1 MIKPTSDCLSA
12 DYMSSYEGVDYTSR
26 PVTASTADGHSP
38 TLGETLQRL
47 LPQAFG
53 SDQPRP
59 VPSDSDVPQE
69 QSDVQVADSQASSA
83 ETSQRHKQFFENHSV
98 LVAGIRPPLQT
109 PLPWLYD
116 ALHAPDRFLYV
127 IVIATV

>member
-1 MIKPTSDCLSA
+1 
-12 DYMSSYEGVDYTSR
+12 MSSYEGVDYTSR
-26 PVTASTADGHSP
+26 PVTAVTADGHSP

-59 VPSDSDVPQE
+59 VPSDLDVPQE
-69 QSDVQVADSQASSA
+69 NNDVQAADSQASG
-83 ETSQRHKQFFENHSV
+83 EEGSQHHKRFSEKHSV

-116 ALHAPDRFLYV
+116 ALHAPDRFLYI
-127 IVIATV
+127 IVVATM